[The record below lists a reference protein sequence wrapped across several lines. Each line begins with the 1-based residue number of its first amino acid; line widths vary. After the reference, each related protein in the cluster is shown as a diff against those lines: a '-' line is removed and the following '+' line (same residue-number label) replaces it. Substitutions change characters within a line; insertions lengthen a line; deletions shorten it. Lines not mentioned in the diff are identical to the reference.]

1 MIPIYRLGSFR
12 SNSIRD
18 TRRDIRRVLL
28 LVLKMLRSLR
38 SPLIGRLRLNM
49 VTVSLMLQI
58 SLNILHINWRTLIK
72 PMSPNTRIL
81 LVLWVRRGRI
91 LLHR

>member
-1 MIPIYRLGSFR
+1 MLIPIYRLGSFR

-49 VTVSLMLQI
+49 VTVSLMRQI
-58 SLNILHINWRTLIK
+58 SWNKTTLHKN
-72 PMSPNTRIL
+72 SSTRIL
-81 LVLWVRRGRI
+81 LILCRKGRI
-91 LLHR
+91 LLYR